1 MLVKHSFDPVYDS
14 ESLVL
19 ILGTIP
25 SIKSREFN
33 FYYAHPRNR
42 FWKTL
47 ASVYSENIGDDIN
60 SKKNFLHRHHIALFD
75 VLASCDINASSD
87 SSIKK
92 PVVNDFTKILSNSKI
107 KTVFTTGCV
116 AFKLYQK
123 YCYPKTGIKAIL
135 LPSPS
140 PANCKKNIDQ
150 ILVEKYSEIRKIT
163 QE

>member
-1 MLVKHSFDPVYDS
+1 MLVNHSFDPVYDS

-19 ILGTIP
+19 ILGTMP

-47 ASVYSENIGDDIN
+47 ASVYSENIGDDID
-60 SKKNFLHRHHIALFD
+60 SKKKFLHRHHIALFD

-87 SSIKK
+87 SSIKN
-92 PVVNDFTKILSNSKI
+92 PVVNDFTQILSNSKI

-123 YCYPKTGIKAIL
+123 YCYPNL

-150 ILVEKYSEIRKIT
+150 ILVKKYSEIRKIT